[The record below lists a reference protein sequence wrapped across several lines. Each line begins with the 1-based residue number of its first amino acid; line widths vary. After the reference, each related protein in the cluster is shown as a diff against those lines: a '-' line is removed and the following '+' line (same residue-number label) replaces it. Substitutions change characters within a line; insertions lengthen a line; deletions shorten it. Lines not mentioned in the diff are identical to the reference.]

1 MTDERILEELEKAL
15 DSDIDDDAFMFGM
28 RYKTERVGKPA
39 GYKNVARG
47 FYAGFRAAE
56 RLAKIE
62 VLEETYDAVGEMKDG
77 VYSRDEYDIYDRVQL
92 LMANMLSDLKGEL

>member
-1 MTDERILEELEKAL
+1 MTDERIKEEFEKWHQKL
-15 DSDIDDDAFMFGM
+15 LTTDERAFFEQFSTDN
-28 RYKTERVGKPA
+28 YEISC
-39 GYKNVARG
+39 G

>member
-1 MTDERILEELEKAL
+1 MTDERIKEEVEKWA
-15 DSDIDDDAFMFGM
+15 DN
-28 RYKTERVGKPA
+28 GKPSTEA
-39 GYKNVARG
+39 ERAFWQDQKDLNGRALAYG

-62 VLEETYDAVGEMKDG
+62 VLEETYDAVGEI

>member
-1 MTDERILEELEKAL
+1 MMTDEEIKKAF
-15 DSDIDDDAFMFGM
+15 DKWFSDIGDLDNEVRFSAMVGH
-28 RYKTERVGKPA
+28 KTGDT
-39 GYKNVARG
+39 G